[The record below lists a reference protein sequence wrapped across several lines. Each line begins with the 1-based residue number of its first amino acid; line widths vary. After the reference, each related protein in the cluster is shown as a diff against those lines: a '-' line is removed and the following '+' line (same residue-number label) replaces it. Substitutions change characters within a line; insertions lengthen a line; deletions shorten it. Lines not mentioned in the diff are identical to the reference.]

1 VEVSPRKGNEMDD
14 KELALSAI
22 VLLGVTIESHTDIGL
37 STPLFYD
44 ALDGAIELA
53 QHLGIEELTTRLQS
67 LQIEVGEM
75 NLTLAEKAKKLAS
88 DFGDLNEVLEQL
100 SSEEN

>member
-1 VEVSPRKGNEMDD
+1 MDD
-14 KELALSAI
+14 KELALASL

-44 ALDGAIELA
+44 ALSGAIEIA
-53 QHLGIEELTTRLQS
+53 QELGIDELTIRLQS

-75 NLTLAEKAKKLAS
+75 NITLAEKAKQLAEQ
-88 DFGDLNEVLEQL
+88 FGNLDEVLERL
-100 SSEEN
+100 SSEGN